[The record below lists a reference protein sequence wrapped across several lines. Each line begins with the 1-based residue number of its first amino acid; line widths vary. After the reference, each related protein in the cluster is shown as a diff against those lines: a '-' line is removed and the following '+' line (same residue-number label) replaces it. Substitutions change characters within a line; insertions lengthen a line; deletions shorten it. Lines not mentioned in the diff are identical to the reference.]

1 MQNDRMQTEEMSAD
15 EWAVEE
21 FGRAQLGDLRRNERL
36 VRMARRAAENPS
48 GCVSE
53 VFGSKAELEGAYD
66 FLESAKTRYE
76 PLVEAMGAA
85 AAGRSVGHGY
95 AVVPLDHCSLTLLEK
110 THDPKGEKNFGAV
123 GQHRYGV
130 RGMHAVTALALTP
143 SGVPLGVAGLR
154 YWSRSR
160 KPRWRSRAERNAA
173 MLDETELGH
182 WAEVM
187 TAVRAQFAEH
197 APSVTPWFQLDRG
210 GDGWRLLRFLNDG
223 GYHFTVRARSNRC
236 VLDDDGERRHALDIL
251 RTSNVQGEISVNVPA
266 SEDRAARQA
275 RLRVRAAPVT
285 LVLRNPCAWQPIL
298 MPVWAVSV
306 REEGTTPT
314 REAPIE
320 WLLWTREQ
328 AATFDS
334 AVLVVRTYALRWRIE
349 ELHKTWK
356 SGACNVERMHLYRVE
371 RAAKWATVL
380 AAVAAR
386 IERMKQLAREEPDL
400 PASVELHPYEIRALV
415 LLKRRY
421 KARNEEVPDSPTI
434 GQAVRWTADL
444 GGYTGQRS
452 AGPPGSKTIGRGL
465 EKICTAAALLEAME
479 MERNPR

>member
-1 MQNDRMQTEEMSAD
+1 MQNDRMRADEMSAD

-21 FGRAQLGDLRRNERL
+21 FGRVQLGDLRRNERL
-36 VRMARRAAENPS
+36 VRMARRAAETPS

-53 VFGSKAELEGAYD
+53 VFRSKAEVEGAYD
-66 FLESAKTRYE
+66 FLESEKTSYE

-85 AAGRSVGHGY
+85 AARRSVGHAY
-95 AVVPLDHCSLTLLEK
+95 TVVPLDHCSLTMLEK

-123 GQHRYGV
+123 GPHRHGV

-154 YWSRSR
+154 YWSRSLAPLGRSCRER
-160 KPRWRSRAERNAA
+160 KLVK
-173 MLDETELGH
+173 LDETELGH

-187 TAVRAQFAEH
+187 TKIRAQFAEH
-197 APSVTPWFQLDRG
+197 APSVTPWFQMDRG

-236 VLDDDGERRHALDIL
+236 VLDEYGQPRHALEIL
-251 RTSNVQGEISVNVPA
+251 RTSKIQGVMYVNVPA
-266 SEDRAARQA
+266 SDDRAARQA

-285 LVLRNPCAWQPIL
+285 LAMRNPHAWRPVL
-298 MPVWAVSV
+298 MPVWAVWV

-314 REAPIE
+314 HETPIE
-320 WLLWTREQ
+320 WLLWTRQE

-465 EKICTAAALLEAME
+465 EKVCMAAALLEALE

>member
-1 MQNDRMQTEEMSAD
+1 MQADEMSAD

-21 FGRAQLGDLRRNERL
+21 FGRAELGDLRRSERL
-36 VRMARRAAENPS
+36 VLMARRAAETPS
-48 GCVSE
+48 GLVSE
-53 VFGSKAELEGAYD
+53 VFASKAERQGAYD
-66 FLESAKTRYE
+66 FLESEKTRYE
-76 PLVEAMGAA
+76 PLADAMGVAA
-85 AAGRSVGHGY
+85 ARRSEGHAY
-95 AVVPLDHCSLTLLEK
+95 SVVPVDHCSLSLLEK
-110 THDPKGEKNFGAV
+110 IHDPKHKKNFGAV
-123 GQHRYGV
+123 GSYRARV

-143 SGVPLGVAGLR
+143 GGVPLGIAALR
-154 YWSRSR
+154 YWARPL
-160 KPRWRSRAERNAA
+160 KPHARSRAEQESVR
-173 MLDETELGH
+173 LDQIELGH

-187 TAVRAQFAEH
+187 TKVQAQFAEH

-210 GDGWRLLRFLNDG
+210 GDSWRLMKFLNDHR
-223 GYHFTVRARSNRC
+223 YHFTVRARANRC
-236 VLDDDGERRHALDIL
+236 VLDGHGEPRRALDVL
-251 RTSNVQGEISVNVPA
+251 RTSKVQGVMHVNVTA
-266 SEDRAARQA
+266 SEGRAARRA
-275 RLRVRAAPVT
+275 TLCVRATPVT
-285 LVLRNPCAWQPIL
+285 LALRNPCAWNPIL
-298 MPVWAVSV
+298 MPVWAVWV
-306 REEGTTPT
+306 REEGTTPK

-320 WLLWTREQ
+320 WLLWTRET
-328 AATFDS
+328 AATFE
-334 AVLVVRTYALRWRIE
+334 AAARVVRTYALRWRIE
-349 ELHKTWK
+349 DFHKTWK
-356 SGACNVERMHLYRVE
+356 SGACDVERMHLYRVE

-415 LLKRRY
+415 LLKRRQ

-465 EKICTAAALLEAME
+465 EKVCTAAALLEAME